1 MAGKRF
7 VLVAT
12 GKPWSVQRGALE
24 LGDALYPRDPGVEVI
39 VDEEYPVV
47 YVFSGRLDAVHA
59 FRLVVAEP
67 PAYLERVVPV
77 MALVSDVEAVLGA
90 AVALGLAGAGR
101 VWVEVHSRGFHLPR
115 GREGERRVQRL
126 LLERLAGSGVRVGRG
141 DRLVVVED
149 TRYGLAV
156 AVLGWGEDRLRVW
169 RMRRL
174 GGVGKP
180 NRVI

>member
-1 MAGKRF
+1 VAGKRL

-24 LGDALYPRDPGVEVI
+24 LGDALYTRDPGVEV
-39 VDEEYPVV
+39 VVEEGYPVV
-47 YVFSGRLDAVHA
+47 YVFSGRLEAVQS

-77 MALVSDVEAVLGA
+77 MVLVPDVDAVLEAVD
-90 AVALGLAGAGR
+90 ALGLTGSGR
-101 VWVEVHSRGFHLPR
+101 VWVEVHSRGFRLPR

-126 LLERLAGSGVRVGRG
+126 LLERLARRGLRVGRG
-141 DRLVVVED
+141 GRLVVVED

-174 GGVGKP
+174 GSAGKP